1 MSNPLFFDPA
11 RNRLWTGIKELDEK
25 RFWVFGFGILLVVLG
40 VIAIYLDI
48 ATTILTV
55 VTLGAILL
63 AASIVLV
70 VFSVLARAW
79 SGILLTLAVAALS
92 AIAGFTMLS
101 NPLASAAALTLVI
114 GTIFI
119 VAGVY
124 RSIAS
129 IVMRFPN
136 WGWSLVNGL
145 IALALGVLL
154 VKGGPTANLWF
165 LGLFVGIELIFQGM
179 SWIMFAS
186 GVHRIAGLEPSGEER
201 RAA

>member
-1 MSNPLFFDPA
+1 MNNPMFFDSV
-11 RNRLWTGIKELDEK
+11 RNRFWTSIRELDEK
-25 RFWVFGFGILLVVLG
+25 RFWVFGLGILLVVLG

-55 VTLGAILL
+55 VTLGAVLL

-79 SGILLTLAVAALS
+79 SGVLLTLAVAALS

-145 IALALGVLL
+145 IALTLGVLL
-154 VKGGPTANLWF
+154 VKGGPTATLWF

>member
-1 MSNPLFFDPA
+1 
-11 RNRLWTGIKELDEK
+11 
-25 RFWVFGFGILLVVLG
+25 
-40 VIAIYLDI
+40 
-48 ATTILTV
+48 
-55 VTLGAILL
+55 
-63 AASIVLV
+63 
-70 VFSVLARAW
+70 
-79 SGILLTLAVAALS
+79 
-92 AIAGFTMLS
+92 MLS

-154 VKGGPTANLWF
+154 VKEGPTANLWF

>member
-1 MSNPLFFDPA
+1 MSNPMFFDSV
-11 RNRLWTGIKELDEK
+11 RNRLWTGIKELDE
-25 RFWVFGFGILLVVLG
+25 RRSWFFGLGILLVVLG
-40 VIAIYLDI
+40 LLAIYMDV
-48 ATTILTV
+48 ATTVLTV

-63 AASIVLV
+63 AASVVLV
-70 VFSVLARAW
+70 VFSFVAGAW
-79 SGILLTLAVAALS
+79 SGVLLTLAAAALS

-101 NPLASAAALTLVI
+101 NPLASAAALTLLI

-136 WGWSLVNGL
+136 WGWSLANGL
-145 IALALGVLL
+145 IALALGALL
-154 VKGGPTANLWF
+154 VKGGPSASLWF
-165 LGLFVGIELIFQGM
+165 LGLYVGIELIFHGM